1 MKANL
6 DKMIKDAKD
15 EVPESGEYRRLNR
28 AMLKE
33 RMANMA
39 PRRRRRHR
47 VLLGVLSLVFLML
60 FSGQLNQLGSDGFDT
75 IVRTETTDYGV
86 TTNIHENVFRGGSVG
101 FPDNFSE
108 ADADEFHRSVAAGEG
123 EIVKVTGL
131 SYGGKTT
138 WNTFITKMNINNKEI
153 IPGGRP
159 NYPKSEFP
167 ENYIEFLKT
176 NFSDLKAKANSTP
189 PHRTEQMMVDG
200 IMIDFQIWT
209 FEYPGYGP
217 VTRYLGTPVKPQ

>member
-75 IVRTETTDYGV
+75 IIRTEITSWGDTTKIY
-86 TTNIHENVFRGGSVG
+86 ENVFRGGSVTG
-101 FPDNFSE
+101 YGDFFES
-108 ADADEFHRSVAAGEG
+108 DADEIHQYLLADDGEV
-123 EIVKVTGL
+123 VKVTGL
-131 SYGGKTT
+131 SYGNKTV
-138 WNTFITKMNINNKEI
+138 WNTFKKMTINDKEI
-153 IPGGRP
+153 TPGGHP
-159 NYPKSEFP
+159 GNPPSEYPDNYF
-167 ENYIEFLKT
+167 EFLT
-176 NFSDLKAKANSTP
+176 SHYSDLKTRANSTP
-189 PHRTEQMMVDG
+189 PHRTERMIVDG
-200 IMIDFQIWT
+200 IMMDFQIWT

-217 VTRYLGTPVKPQ
+217 VTRYLGTPVKSQ